1 MLHVEVTL
9 MISHESP
16 QHQTQQLSKIVCP
29 NFITS
34 LPNFIRDAGMTLNQD
49 KSFTF
54 GHKSITA
61 VIPCVKSHK
70 HQFRLVG
77 GSVSVNQKGSWTEL
91 EQSRQRTWQ
100 NTTERIRHLPVC
112 WFTKVKILQSA
123 RTQLSF
129 GQGTHTW
136 HLDQNLARSLRACV
150 FRTLLNTTFYDA
162 SPGIIF
168 SLLAPPILDPEF
180 GLHYAA
186 CH

>member
-129 GQGTHTW
+129 GQGTHT
-136 HLDQNLARSLRACV
+136 LQLEQNLRRSLRA
-150 FRTLLNTTFYDA
+150 
-162 SPGIIF
+162 
-168 SLLAPPILDPEF
+168 
-180 GLHYAA
+180 
-186 CH
+186 